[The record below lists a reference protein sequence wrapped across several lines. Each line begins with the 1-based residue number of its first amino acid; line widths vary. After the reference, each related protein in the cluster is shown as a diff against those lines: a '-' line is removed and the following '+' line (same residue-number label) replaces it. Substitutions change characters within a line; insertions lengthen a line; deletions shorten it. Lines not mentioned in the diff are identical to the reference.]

1 MSDADRIDALLAQT
15 LDDHRLSRG
24 ERQTIQKLLDEQDAD
39 TATEAFWRS
48 RAFALAR
55 RALDDGGGPEIL
67 DWLEGVEKLLA
78 HRTSSGREAP
88 EKGAAYFMPGDS
100 GPRAIAG
107 LFNRARHSVDVCVF
121 TITDD
126 RIASAMLAAHRRGVA
141 LRVISDDEKA
151 HDTGSDIRELRRAGI
166 RLHTD
171 RDPNHMHHKFA
182 VFDRATLLT
191 GSYNWTRGAAEYN
204 FENFIITSE
213 AGLVTSFLRE
223 FERLWG
229 LLGESK

>member
-1 MSDADRIDALLAQT
+1 MFDADRIDALLIQT
-15 LDDHRLSRG
+15 LDDFRLSRG
-24 ERQTIQKLLDEQDAD
+24 ERQAILDVLDEQNADA
-39 TATEAFWRS
+39 ATEAFWRN

-55 RALDDGGGPEIL
+55 RALNDGGGPEVL
-67 DWLEGVEKLLA
+67 DWLEGIEKLLA
-78 HRTSSGREAP
+78 HRASAGREEP
-88 EKGAAYFMPGDS
+88 EAAAAYFTPGDS

-126 RIASAMLAAHRRGVA
+126 RIASAMLAAHQRGVA

-166 RLHTD
+166 ALHTD

-182 VFDRATLLT
+182 VFDRTTLLT
-191 GSYNWTRGAAEYN
+191 GSYNWTRGAAEHN
-204 FENFIITSE
+204 FENFIITGE
-213 AGLVTSFLRE
+213 PGLVAAFHRE

-229 LLGESK
+229 LLG

>member
-1 MSDADRIDALLAQT
+1 MPNADRIDALLGQT
-15 LDDHRLSRG
+15 LDDFRLSRS
-24 ERQTIQKLLDEQDAD
+24 ERQAIDKLLDEQNAD
-39 TATEAFWRS
+39 PADESLWRS

-55 RALDDGGGPEIL
+55 RAQADGGGPEIL
-67 DWLEGVEKLLA
+67 DWLEGIEKLLA
-78 HRTSSGREAP
+78 HRAASARDAP
-88 EKGAAYFMPGDS
+88 AESAAYFTPGDS

-126 RIASAMLAAHRRGVA
+126 RIASAMLDAHRRGVT

-166 RLHTD
+166 SLHTD

-182 VFDRATLLT
+182 VFDRTTLLT
-191 GSYNWTRGAAEYN
+191 GSYNWTRGAAEHN
-204 FENFIITSE
+204 FENFIITNE
-213 AGLVTSFLRE
+213 AGLVTSFVRE

-229 LLGESK
+229 LLR